1 MLNILCNPTTE
12 FQTTYAPLT
21 LQGTRLV
28 PPTRCLEALHHMVLY
43 RCTYESAVEV
53 SKTKYLLFFLTA
65 AHLFWDNAA
74 GWWVQESR
82 CDADHHVEHRA
93 PS

>member
-53 SKTKYLLFFLTA
+53 SKTKYLLFFFNSGSSVLGQCGW
-65 AHLFWDNAA
+65 LVGA
-74 GWWVQESR
+74 GVTLR
-82 CDADHHVEHRA
+82 C
-93 PS
+93 